1 MHNIC
6 MDSFAYHKTRWESLS
21 GPRPLYQLTDSC
33 VNIALSRFCSG
44 LRLASEN
51 SRLVFHLA
59 VKACNR
65 VFSASHKST
74 FIDVSATRCTYL
86 LCLFDF
92 CIVLFI
98 FTYALCFCFYY
109 FRCCMQLHCC
119 CTF

>member
-6 MDSFAYHKTRWESLS
+6 MDSYAYHKSRWESLS

-92 CIVLFI
+92 LHSFVYFH
-98 FTYALCFCFYY
+98 LCFMFL
-109 FRCCMQLHCC
+109 FLL
-119 CTF
+119 F